1 MQQMKVLE
9 VENANSGPVASIC
22 LNNLSD
28 ATCVMLQ
35 IEDEAISIASMAL
48 YVLNN
53 RSYGGMNEADD
64 HKIDMINAII
74 EFKG

>member
-1 MQQMKVLE
+1 MKVLE

-22 LNNLSD
+22 LNSPTD

-35 IEDEAISIASMAL
+35 MEDEPISIASMAL
-48 YVLNN
+48 YILNN
-53 RSYGGMNEADD
+53 RSYGGMSDADD
-64 HKIDMINAII
+64 SKFDMINAII